1 MAWWMWMILGLAL
14 AIAEAQI
21 PTNFFL
27 LAFGVGG
34 LIVGALV
41 GLGFGGAPWVQ
52 WLVFSLASIAAL
64 LVFKRTFSRGGA
76 DVTHTVDDVRR
87 ESAVV
92 IEDIP
97 AGGIGRAELRGTT
110 WSARGV
116 DGAAL
121 ARGTRCRV
129 DHIDGLTLWLR
140 AE

>member
-1 MAWWMWMILGLAL
+1 MTDDPSSAKPGLTAAEL
-14 AIAEAQI
+14 AVH
-21 PTNFFL
+21 PTVFADG
-27 LAFGVGG
+27 AFRDQVVVVSGG
-34 LIVGALV
+34 
-41 GLGFGGAPWVQ
+41 
-52 WLVFSLASIAAL
+52 
-64 LVFKRTFSRGGA
+64 
-76 DVTHTVDDVRR
+76 
-87 ESAVV
+87 
-92 IEDIP
+92 